1 LLCLLQGATN
11 LAAMDMD
18 GVETNGVNGDIQPTD
33 TNPNE
38 AINTE
43 IIVTSQPP
51 SPSSSPLTSARST
64 PSLLMFDP
72 TNYRTGVYNDTI
84 PPESDFSVVIKPMG
98 PDFRRE
104 DYIVD
109 EDEFTI
115 GGIIGEIGED
125 DDIVYE
131 VQFRDDRTAMVYPHY
146 SHPFSNPSDNCADLF
161 SYLLTNYF
169 AIRMQ
174 KRHLKSIKLSAKV
187 IVDHADNARKQD
199 PFKFYP
205 TPKKKM
211 G

>member
-1 LLCLLQGATN
+1 
-11 LAAMDMD
+11 MDMD
-18 GVETNGVNGDIQPTD
+18 GVETNGVNGDIQPIN

-43 IIVTSQPP
+43 IIVTSRPP

-72 TNYRTGVYNDTI
+72 TNYPVGVYNDTI
-84 PPESDFSVVIKPMG
+84 PPESDFSVIIKPMG

-115 GGIIGEIGED
+115 SGIIGEIGED

-131 VQFRDDRTAMVYPHY
+131 VQFRDDRTAMVY
-146 SHPFSNPSDNCADLF
+146 SHHHPISNPSDNCTDLF
-161 SYLLTNYF
+161 RYLLTNYF

-174 KRHLKSIKLSAKV
+174 KKHSKSTKPSAKV
-187 IVDHADNARKQD
+187 IVDHEDNARKQD

-205 TPKKKM
+205 TLKKKM